1 MVKRQWS
8 IIYWN
13 VGTTRKRG
21 KSCGRLLIQKN
32 ESRDS
37 ARRSRGDK
45 AHNGVHQSNR
55 EIKQLESKVYIDSK
69 AGYGGRASMDGS
81 KQNGLNMY

>member
-1 MVKRQWS
+1 MNEEKVAGGCW
-8 IIYWN
+8 Y
-13 VGTTRKRG
+13 G
-21 KSCGRLLIQKN
+21 KN
-32 ESRDS
+32 ESRNS
-37 ARRSRGDK
+37 AWRSSGDK

-69 AGYGGRASMDGS
+69 AGYGGRASMDGY